1 MMSKNGYRDD
11 RLVASLEYALS
22 VLGESSKQTMIY
34 YMTKYYGISFG
45 GGRTSSLA
53 EIEAALRGILGS
65 GSDIITERLYSELQ
79 RAS

>member
-11 RLVASLEYALS
+11 RLMASLENALA

-34 YMTKYYGISFG
+34 YMSKYYGISFEG
-45 GGRTSSLA
+45 ERASSLA

-65 GSDIITERLYSELQ
+65 GAVIITERLYSELQ
-79 RAS
+79 RVP

>member
-11 RLVASLEYALS
+11 RVMPSLEYALS
-22 VLGESSKQTMIY
+22 VLGESSKQAMIY

-45 GGRTSSLA
+45 GSNTSSLQ

-65 GSDIITERLYSELQ
+65 GADIITERLRSELQ

>member
-11 RLVASLEYALS
+11 RLISSLENALA
-22 VLGESSKQTMIY
+22 VLGEPSKQTMIY

-45 GGRTSSLA
+45 GNRTSSLE

-65 GSDIITERLYSELQ
+65 GAVIITEKLYSELQ
-79 RAS
+79 RVP

>member
-11 RLVASLEYALS
+11 RLISSLENALA
-22 VLGESSKQTMIY
+22 VLGEASKQTMIY

-45 GGRTSSLA
+45 GNKASSLE

-65 GSDIITERLYSELQ
+65 GAVIITEKLYSELQ
-79 RAS
+79 RVP